1 MKKSFIY
8 ALCMG
13 VAISSC
19 TSEEI
24 VPGGAGSEQE
34 VSLTLNMTE
43 QMGSRSDSH
52 VAWTESGKGGV
63 SNGLGEDV
71 VFNVGLYLD
80 DALVYS
86 ESKTVS
92 SSGNGTSATF
102 TPTLI
107 IGETYRVVAY
117 AEFGNEAESN
127 LETVGFKQALND
139 ETADAYYV
147 SKELV
152 AAPQLS
158 AELTRPY
165 GKLRLLADDWAE
177 AERQFGSHIESVK
190 VEYKYGRPT
199 VFDAKTGLFGDV
211 DATSNLTMESSRV
224 DYTGGSFVYTDEAT
238 GVEVSETEGVDYK
251 TIFVDYIPANEGDVL
266 MPFSLTVT
274 FADGDT
280 YTRDF
285 RQDIPVRRNWL
296 TTLKGDLF
304 TMGSELTLYIEEDFD
319 NEEVIK
325 YDEELAWILANGG
338 TYTLQEDLEIEESLV
353 VAEGAS
359 VVIDLNGN
367 DIINTTNSSELGV
380 GDGIIVYGS
389 LVLQGEG
396 TVQGNTRTVW
406 ARGNTGAKVT
416 IKGGTYI
423 GAVGG
428 TTEVIY
434 ASGNGVIDIYGGTFE
449 AKTLDETSYASPQYA
464 VLNIHGNGKTGCDI
478 NVYGGVYVNFDP
490 ANNVSENPKAGY
502 HDGNFVADGY
512 KSIEKDGN
520 YYVVPEQIDAVA
532 DNSADLIAAIQSGE
546 SVVLTGDVTL
556 EGKYLSA
563 TSDEPVVIKAME
575 GVEVKLSGAVN
586 QEGPT
591 NAQCVFNKG
600 NITFEDITFSVPQVQ
615 SGWVVSANIYGN
627 ANVTFRNC
635 TFAGKQCAIY
645 QSGNAVVTL
654 EGCNFDIDYS
664 DGAIQAETGAENYL
678 GTKLTIKDCDFGTTA
693 NVLTI
698 FDWSAA
704 PMTVQDVEDYLGA
717 NGNIYSGAL
726 VVRQ

>member
-512 KSIEKDGN
+512 KSVKNGDDYVVVAGVIGAVASTDQELIDALNNGDNVALLNDITSNGPLAVNGGILDGN
-520 YYVVPEQIDAVA
+520 GNTIYANSGSDAYESGVNVSEGTLQNVVV
-532 DNSADLIAAIQSGE
+532 
-546 SVVLTGDVTL
+546 
-556 EGKYLSA
+556 
-563 TSDEPVVIKAME
+563 
-575 GVEVKLSGAVN
+575 SGAFRALGV
-586 QEGPT
+586 G
-591 NAQCVFNKG
+591 G
-600 NITFEDITFSVPQVQ
+600 
-615 SGWVVSANIYGN
+615 SGAH
-627 ANVTFRNC
+627 
-635 TFAGKQCAIY
+635 Q
-645 QSGNAVVTL
+645 
-654 EGCNFDIDYS
+654 
-664 DGAIQAETGAENYL
+664 
-678 GTKLTIKDCDFGTTA
+678 
-693 NVLTI
+693 
-698 FDWSAA
+698 
-704 PMTVQDVEDYLGA
+704 MTVMHTTKMLKQ
-717 NGNIYSGAL
+717 L
-726 VVRQ
+726 VQPMDLTSE